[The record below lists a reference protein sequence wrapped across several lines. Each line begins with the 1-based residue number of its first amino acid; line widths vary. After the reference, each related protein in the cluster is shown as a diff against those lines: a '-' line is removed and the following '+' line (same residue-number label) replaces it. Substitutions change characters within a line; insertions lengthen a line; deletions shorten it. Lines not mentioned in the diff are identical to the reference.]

1 MEQSDMNLREQ
12 QYVCTIAKTGSL
24 TAAAKILRTS
34 QPNLSLFVSNLE
46 RALNVQLFDRIG
58 KQFRLT
64 YAGELYVAKAQAM
77 LSLKDEFDAELANIS
92 ENGSGRLRLGF
103 QYFRSSRLIPSLLAE
118 LSAEYPR
125 VEFSFEEE
133 TLSKLEAMLSDNT
146 IDLFFCN
153 CPSKRPEFEYH
164 PLYHDSVLF
173 MTSVD
178 HPLTAN
184 LLGQS
189 NGAYPWVSLKL
200 FEDEQFFLSRHGGSL
215 RAFIDQVLEAT
226 HVNPHHVMTF
236 DKIETIMELVAQGQ
250 GVGFC
255 ANSYQSF
262 VGLSRPLRLFS
273 VGNRENRI
281 EFCAV
286 NLKGKVLPP
295 YAKRA
300 IELVRALMEGSGIVP

>member
-1 MEQSDMNLREQ
+1 MNVREQ
-12 QYVCTIAKTGSL
+12 QYVCAIAKTGSL

-34 QPNLSLFVSNLE
+34 QPNLSLFLSNLE
-46 RALNVQLFDRIG
+46 HSLNVQLFDRIG

-77 LSLKDEFDAELANIS
+77 LNLKDEFDAELANIS
-92 ENGSGRLRLGF
+92 ENAGGRLRMGF
-103 QYFRSSRLIPSLLAE
+103 QFFRSSRLIPSRLAQ

-125 VEFSFEEE
+125 VELSFVEE
-133 TLSKLEAMLSDNT
+133 TFSKLEAMLSDNT

-153 CPSKRPEFEYH
+153 CPSKKTEYEYH

-173 MTSVD
+173 MTSLD
-178 HPLTAN
+178 HPLTAA
-184 LLGQS
+184 LPAARSGVH
-189 NGAYPWVSLKL
+189 PWVSLKL

-215 RAFIDQVLEAT
+215 REFIDQILEST
-226 HVNPHHVMTF
+226 HVTPRHVMTF

-255 ANSYQSF
+255 ANSYQNF

-273 VGNRENRI
+273 AGNGEKRI

-300 IELVRALMEGSGIVP
+300 MELVRGLMADRSLLP

>member
-1 MEQSDMNLREQ
+1 MTLREQ

-34 QPNLSLFVSNLE
+34 QPNLSLFLSNLE
-46 RALNVQLFDRIG
+46 RSLNVQLFDRIG

-64 YAGELYVAKAQAM
+64 YAGVLYVAKAQAM
-77 LSLKDEFDAELANIS
+77 LNLKDEFDAELANIS
-92 ENGSGRLRLGF
+92 ENAGGRLRMGF
-103 QYFRSSRLIPSLLAE
+103 QYFRSSRLIPSLLEQLAE
-118 LSAEYPR
+118 EYPR
-125 VEFSFEEE
+125 VELSFEEE
-133 TLSKLEAMLSDNT
+133 TLSKLEGMLADNS

-164 PLYHDSVLF
+164 PLYQDSLLF
-173 MTSVD
+173 MTSID

-184 LLGQS
+184 LPAQ
-189 NGAYPWVSLKL
+189 NGGSYPWVSLKL

-215 RAFIDQVLEAT
+215 RAFIDQVLEST
-226 HVNPHHVMTF
+226 HVAPRRVMTF
-236 DKIETIMELVAQGQ
+236 DKIETIMELVSRGQ

-273 VGNRENRI
+273 AGNRENRI

-286 NLKGKVLPP
+286 NLKGKILPP
-295 YAKRA
+295 YAKRT
-300 IELVRALMEGSGIVP
+300 IELVRTLMEGRAINTL